1 MTLPDETMAVIRER
15 EGLHKLGADGMI
27 RPYKCCAGKLTIG
40 WGCTKGVKLDD
51 VWTPDMADARLL
63 KELAIHES
71 RVDRL
76 VKVKL
81 SPNARGALVSFDF
94 NSGGLTDPETGK
106 PTGVLRAVNS
116 GDMDSVP
123 AQLMRWT
130 KFHDEKTKAVMTSP
144 GLVKRR
150 RYECALWRGLYD
162 ELPADPGP
170 AVALTGQPVRAA
182 DQPQAVAQ
190 PVPPRPLADTATAAN
205 ATLQTAGG
213 VAMAA
218 TAAVETAT
226 KFDHLGTVGL
236 VVAGCLITV
245 PLVMAGGGVWQ
256 IMDRAKKQVMGV

>member
-1 MTLPDETMAVIRER
+1 MTLPAETMAVIRER

-27 RPYKCCAGKLTIG
+27 RPYKCIAGKLSNG
-40 WGCTKGVKLDD
+40 WGCTKGVKATD
-51 VWTPDMADARLL
+51 VWTPEEADARLE
-63 KELAIHES
+63 KELAIHEA

-94 NSGGLTDPETGK
+94 NSGGLTLANGK
-106 PTGVLRAVNS
+106 PSGVLIAVNS
-116 GDMDSVP
+116 GNLEAVP

-130 KFHDEKTKAVMTSP
+130 KYTDPKTGAVMDAP

-162 ELPADPGP
+162 DLPADPGP
-170 AVALTGQPVRAA
+170 AVARTGTVRAA
-182 DQPQAVAQ
+182 DQPQAVAV

-205 ATLQTAGG
+205 ATIQIAGG
-213 VAMAA
+213 
-218 TAAVETAT
+218 AAVAIPAALEAAA
-226 KFDHLGTVGL
+226 KFDSLGKIGL
-236 VVAGCLITV
+236 IVASIMIGV
-245 PLVMAGGGVWQ
+245 PLLMAGGGVWQ

>member
-1 MTLPDETMAVIRER
+1 MTLPAETMAVIRER
-15 EGLHKLGADGMI
+15 EGLHKLGADGLI
-27 RPYKCCAGKLTIG
+27 RPYKCPAGKLTQG
-40 WGCTKGVKLDD
+40 WGCTVGVKPDD
-51 VWTPDMADARLL
+51 VWTPEQADARLEF
-63 KELAIHES
+63 ELARHEA

-81 SPNARGALVSFDF
+81 SPNARGALVSFDY
-94 NSGGLTDPETGK
+94 NSGGLTLPNGK
-106 PTGVLRAVNS
+106 PSGVLVAVNS
-116 GDMDSVP
+116 GNLDAVP

-130 KFHDEKTKAVMTSP
+130 KYTDPKTGAVMDAP

-170 AVALTGQPVRAA
+170 AVARTGTVRSA